1 MKRALFLYH
10 AWNNH
15 AALVGTILDE
25 HHIAYDTID
34 IEKEPVSDLSEY
46 AAVPAKSDHQN
57 LYERARYPY
66 FIQEEEQIRLLVEKD
81 IPYLG
86 ICLGGQL
93 LADALGVQP
102 RQHTLTEIGFGNVQ
116 FTHEGKHDPL
126 FAGLPGWQRV
136 FNWHEDTFDLPSGA
150 IRLATNDATENQAF
164 RYGQRAYGLQ
174 YHIELDE
181 HAFDNWLHHPSTK
194 GQLLSE
200 LGEDGYTAL
209 EKAYLREFELYQE
222 HTRILMNNFLRISNL
237 L

>member
-10 AWNNH
+10 EWNNH
-15 AALVGTILDE
+15 EALVGAILDE

-34 IEKEPVSDLSEY
+34 VEKEPISDLSRY
-46 AAVPAKSDHQN
+46 AAVIAFGGSQN

-66 FIQEEEQIRLLVEKD
+66 FIQEEEQLRLMVEKD

-86 ICLGGQL
+86 ICLASQL
-93 LADALGVQP
+93 LADALGGQP
-102 RQHTLTEIGFGNVQ
+102 RPHTLTEIGFVNVQ
-116 FTHEGKHDPL
+116 LTNEGRHDPL

-136 FNWHEDTFDLPSGA
+136 FSWHEDTFDLPAGA

-181 HAFDNWLHHPSTK
+181 HVLDTWLHHPSTK
-194 GQLLSE
+194 GQMLSE

-209 EKAYLREFELYQE
+209 EKTYLCEFALYHE